1 MAPGRCAGQQHWEVI
16 ECISSDSTGEGRVRW
31 VAEPHPG
38 AGCGSSLVEPPTAGG
53 QAQHVPSHPSVPE
66 HTAMFHSP
74 SPGPALPRLVCPYWP
89 GLAPGSLLLPSPCS
103 LRDPELVELPCRARE
118 LWCPGTPVW
127 PCAAQGGRQFRLD
140 AISTTEYTFICPAG
154 STAPLQ
160 SNYLPVG
167 SSGSPVPLD
176 QWSVIA

>member
-1 MAPGRCAGQQHWEVI
+1 MLAEGLLWYSHLQQ
-16 ECISSDSTGEGRVRW
+16 EGKQSMFLLIHPSLNKQQCF
-31 VAEPHPG
+31 VA
-38 AGCGSSLVEPPTAGG
+38 LL
-53 QAQHVPSHPSVPE
+53 QAQPSS
-66 HTAMFHSP
+66 HT
-74 SPGPALPRLVCPYWP
+74 ALPRLVCPYWP

-103 LRDPELVELPCRARE
+103 LRDPELVELLCRARE

-160 SNYLPVG
+160 STYLVVG
-167 SSGSPVPLD
+167 S
-176 QWSVIA
+176 